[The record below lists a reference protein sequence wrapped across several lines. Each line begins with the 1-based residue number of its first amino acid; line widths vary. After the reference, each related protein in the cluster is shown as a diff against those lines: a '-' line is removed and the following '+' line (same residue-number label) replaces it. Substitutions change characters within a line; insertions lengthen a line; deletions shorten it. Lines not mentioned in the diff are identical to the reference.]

1 MASLSGPRLGPAS
14 QVPARQLVMLLHG
27 YGSNGEDLIQL
38 APFWQDVVPHAAFV
52 APNAPQI
59 CEGAPDGYQW
69 WPLHGGDPAKRMAGV
84 STARPLVDA
93 FIDEQLAH
101 YGLGDDKLALVG
113 FSQGTMVALHVG
125 LRRARQ
131 LAGIIGFSG
140 VLADPETLDGEMTTR
155 PPVLLV
161 HGDADPVVSVQN
173 LPRAAE
179 ALSARGVEV
188 TTHVSPGLG
197 HSIDIDGIRL
207 AAGFL
212 KRVLG

>member
-14 QVPARQLVMLLHG
+14 QVPARQLVILLHG
-27 YGSNGEDLIQL
+27 YGSNGEDLIGL

-69 WPLHGGDPAKRMAGV
+69 WPLHGGDPARRMAGV

-101 YGLGDDKLALVG
+101 YGLGDDKLVLVG

-125 LRRARQ
+125 LRRTKQ

-161 HGDADPVVSVQN
+161 HGDADPMVSVEN

-179 ALSARGVEV
+179 ALKARGVEV